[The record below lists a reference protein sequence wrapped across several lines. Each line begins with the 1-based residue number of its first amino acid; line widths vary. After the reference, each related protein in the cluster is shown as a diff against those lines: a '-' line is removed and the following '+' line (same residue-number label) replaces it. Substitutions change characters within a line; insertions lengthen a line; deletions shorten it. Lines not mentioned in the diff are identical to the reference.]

1 MSSESALIIIIA
13 GGSASGKSTIV
24 SRFVELTG
32 AAHISHDRY
41 YLDAPDP
48 KGYDFDHPDALDTVA
63 LIADVVALKAGRE
76 VLLPVYDFASHKRTP
91 EAEGLKPS
99 PIIVVEGILVLA
111 EARLAALAD
120 LSVFV
125 EAPEEVRL
133 NRRIAR
139 DVAER
144 GRSPQGVRAQF
155 EATVKPNHDR
165 FVQPS
170 KVVADLVLD
179 GTRPPDVSVAE
190 LMSRA
195 GLSPG

>member
-1 MSSESALIIIIA
+1 
-13 GGSASGKSTIV
+13 
-24 SRFVELTG
+24 
-32 AAHISHDRY
+32 
-41 YLDAPDP
+41 
-48 KGYDFDHPDALDTVA
+48 VA